1 MSINNINRPQSQP
14 LAHDVSA
21 GSPKQGATPGGT
33 PVEVQTPKP
42 QTGFLSKI
50 KAGFSSIGTSISAG
64 FKSLSRSSA
73 QSAPPGPARATTAAV
88 NEQAK
93 VAGQAKAACTFLL
106 SSIPMRSLS
115 GVPVVNVSMAK
126 EALTDLFITPQ
137 AARESSMQSLVKAMS
152 GAELSQVAEGLTA
165 LSPSMKAPGPGS
177 TERDRSLFM
186 AQSNI
191 LRAFSGIVG
200 QEQRS
205 RALTPDNFSA
215 LASMVADGKGIT
227 VSGLISLPES
237 HPARL
242 LFSAFQGREFTPEN
256 FNFCKAMD
264 VVSKQTDPVTQ
275 NAMIKDIAAKMDLAG
290 VNTNNHDALNTAFS
304 LAHQT
309 NDYLACLP
317 ELTKA
322 ETNAA
327 SMANKDT
334 IRARFATELLADLCK
349 LAPKAHQGDL
359 MALEKN
365 VLPEPLTAVINNTM
379 ASNRAADP
387 FADLFGRQD
396 NLGAS
401 PINSTLAALLDEPSE
416 QASSSSSL
424 AQPANSAVPS
434 QAGASASASA
444 SASAPLAGNAS
455 PIQNVANPLS
465 QIREREQ
472 LIASLP
478 GRDLS
483 ELQALANVTRDNM
496 KQESVNLVGTRASA
510 AFNDAKEFMGHV
522 NKAIVEQLPKLASS
536 WVQHFNAVNGE
547 APKSADF
554 LKLSADHPAR
564 MAFDLALTQLDRTD
578 QSRFLARF
586 EGVSELTLA
595 QARSIAEDFIASN
608 AINLEGK
615 DIAMVMRQLGGTVE
629 SMPVAGSSLNYVDTV
644 VWADRP
650 PQDNA
655 TPPIRAFDDSRAEAT
670 RLIDANLGAA
680 LATEYFVAPQD
691 V

>member
-21 GSPKQGATPGGT
+21 GSPKKGATPGGT

-50 KAGFSSIGTSISAG
+50 KAGFSSFGSTISAG
-64 FKSLSRSSA
+64 FKSLSRGSA

-88 NEQAK
+88 SEQAK
-93 VAGQAKAACTFLL
+93 VAGEAKAACQFLL
-106 SSIPMRSLS
+106 RSIPTRSLS
-115 GVPVVNVSMAK
+115 GLPVVNPTMAK
-126 EALTDLFITPQ
+126 DALTDLLITPQ
-137 AARESSMQSLVKAMS
+137 AARESSMKSLVKAMS
-152 GAELSQVAEGLTA
+152 GAELSHVAEGLTA

-177 TERDRSLFM
+177 TERDRNLFA
-186 AQSNI
+186 AQSKI

-215 LASMVADGKGIT
+215 LANMVADGKGIT
-227 VSGLISLPES
+227 VSQLIALPES

-242 LFSAFQGREFTPEN
+242 LFSAFQGKEFTPEN

-264 VVSKQTDPVTQ
+264 VVLKQTHPVTQ
-275 NAMIKDIAAKMDLAG
+275 NAMIKDIAVNMDLNG
-290 VNTNNHDALNTAFS
+290 VNTKNHAALNTAFS

-317 ELTKA
+317 ELKESNTD
-322 ETNAA
+322 AA

-334 IRARFATELLADLCK
+334 INGNGRFATELLADLCK

-359 MALEKN
+359 MALEKS
-365 VLPEPLTAVINNTM
+365 VLPEALTAVINNTM

-401 PINSTLAALLDEPSE
+401 PINSTLAALLDEPLE
-416 QASSSSSL
+416 QASSSSSI
-424 AQPANSAVPS
+424 AQPANKAVPS
-434 QAGASASASA
+434 QAGV
-444 SASAPLAGNAS
+444 SASAPLAGNAR
-455 PIQNVANPLS
+455 PIQDVANPLS

-483 ELQALANVTRDNM
+483 ELQALANVTRDKM

-522 NKAIVEQLPKLASS
+522 NKAVVGQLPKLASG
-536 WVQHFNAVNGE
+536 WVQHFNAVNGK
-547 APKSADF
+547 APTTADF

-608 AINLEGK
+608 TINLGAK
-615 DIAMVMRQLGGTVE
+615 DIAMVMSQLGGTVE

-655 TPPIRAFDDSRAEAT
+655 TPPIRAFDDSRAAAT
-670 RLIDANLGAA
+670 RLLDTNLGAA
-680 LATEYFVAPQD
+680 LATEYFVAPQG

>member
-1 MSINNINRPQSQP
+1 MSINNINRAQSQP

-50 KAGFSSIGTSISAG
+50 KAGFSSFGSSISAG
-64 FKSLSRSSA
+64 FKSLSRSST

-152 GAELSQVAEGLTA
+152 GAELSQVAEGLTS

-191 LRAFSGIVG
+191 LRAFSDIVG

-215 LASMVADGKGIT
+215 LANMVVDGKSIT

-264 VVSKQTDPVTQ
+264 VVLKQTDPVTQ

-317 ELTKA
+317 ELIKA

-334 IRARFATELLADLCK
+334 IRARFSTELLADLCK

-359 MALEKN
+359 MALKKN
-365 VLPEPLTAVINNTM
+365 VLPEALTSVINSTM

-416 QASSSSSL
+416 QAPSSSSL

-434 QAGASASASA
+434 QAGVSASASA

-564 MAFDLALTQLDRTD
+564 MAFDLALTQLSRTD
-578 QSRFLARF
+578 QSMFLARF

-608 AINLEGK
+608 TINLEGK

-655 TPPIRAFDDSRAEAT
+655 TPPIRAFDDSRAAAT
-670 RLIDANLGAA
+670 RLLDANLGAA